1 MRIYISEQEQ
11 GSETPSQF
19 AGKPVYFF
27 DISVLRSSVAS
38 LIGWSH
44 EKLEAAI
51 APRVENAISDAD
63 LWLTTPLGF
72 FVIFANPDPILAR
85 TQANAICVDILKHF
99 YGQEKYPPEYVEQFC
114 RPSSARDLEQAGLQ
128 KAPRLPQSGVVP
140 TKTTPPKQSKNNSYS
155 DRNASI
161 FSGIICA
168 RAMKDYFG
176 SRHAGTA
183 SATASPRLPAA
194 NLKH

>member
-51 APRVENAISDAD
+51 AHTGS
-63 LWLTTPLGF
+63 
-72 FVIFANPDPILAR
+72 
-85 TQANAICVDILKHF
+85 H
-99 YGQEKYPPEYVEQFC
+99 
-114 RPSSARDLEQAGLQ
+114 SSE
-128 KAPRLPQSGVVP
+128 
-140 TKTTPPKQSKNNSYS
+140 
-155 DRNASI
+155 
-161 FSGIICA
+161 
-168 RAMKDYFG
+168 
-176 SRHAGTA
+176 RHLRRH
-183 SATASPRLPAA
+183 P
-194 NLKH
+194 